1 MSTTEAS
8 EPTDFATA
16 ATPSRGVD
24 GEWQLSAGPDW
35 AQGRTLFGGLVAANV
50 ASAMTKLV
58 EPDLQLRTLSL
69 VMAGPIN
76 PGTAQIQT
84 TLDRTGSAT
93 AFTAATVSQAGSVRT
108 RAQAVFARTRDS
120 AIEVIPQMGALD
132 NTFDESPLLPYLEGI
147 VPVCMQHF
155 EIRWGLGD
163 FPFSGSQRTSLGG
176 YCRHQEPALGIEA
189 VIGLLDCWPPAV
201 LPMAAG
207 PAAASTVSWTAH
219 ILREPPAD
227 PTAWYSFR
235 YDTIAAEQG
244 YATIVGTLSHDG
256 DVVAWTEQL
265 VAVYA

>member
-1 MSTTEAS
+1 MSATEDS
-8 EPTDFATA
+8 EPTDFATSA
-16 ATPSRGVD
+16 IPSRRVD
-24 GEWQLSAGPDW
+24 GEWQLKAGPDW

-50 ASAMTKLV
+50 AAAMTDLV
-58 EPDLQLRTLSL
+58 DSDLRLRTLSL
-69 VMAGPIN
+69 VMAGPIS

-93 AFTAATVSQAGSVRT
+93 AFTAALVSQAGAVRT

-120 AIEVIPQMGALD
+120 AIEVVPQMGALD

-176 YCRHQEPALGIEA
+176 YCRHQEPASGIEA
-189 VIGLLDCWPPAV
+189 ILGLLDCWPPAI

-219 ILREPPAD
+219 ILHEPPAD